1 MTVGSDVSGAV
12 ATAKALEAQMMLF
25 SNATQNPEAK
35 QMYKDLSTVMCDV
48 VKALE
53 VRYQEIQGE
62 EPQY

>member
-1 MTVGSDVSGAV
+1 MTVGSDVAKAL

-25 SNATQNPEAK
+25 SSATDNEEAK
-35 QMYKDLSTVMCDV
+35 QMYIDISAIMCDV

-53 VRYQEIQGE
+53 TRYQVIQGE

>member
-1 MTVGSDVSGAV
+1 MTVGSDVANAI

-25 SNATQNPEAK
+25 NGATDNQKAK
-35 QMYKDLSTVMCDV
+35 QMYQDISLIMSDI

-53 VRYQEIQGE
+53 TRYQQIQGE

>member
-1 MTVGSDVSGAV
+1 MTVGSDVSGAL

-25 SNATQNPEAK
+25 SNATQNKEAK
-35 QMYKDLSTVMCDV
+35 QTYKDLSTVMCDV

-53 VRYQEIQGE
+53 VRYQQIQGE